1 MEFAI
6 NRDVFLKSLSHAIG
20 IIEKKTT
27 LPILSNILIEAKN
40 SKIKIT
46 ATDLDIIYFE
56 EILPQ
61 EVKKEGSTTTSAN
74 ILYDI
79 LRKLQSNAK
88 VELSLQGANKLKL
101 VSGNSKFNLLCI
113 SSDNFP
119 LSGEDIDQKNFNVP
133 SQKLL
138 KLLNK
143 TKISISSDETRHYL
157 NGIYIHKITLENK
170 SFLSAVATDS
180 HRLSSSSLE
189 IDSDAYIES
198 IILPKKTIFQLISLL
213 EQSDSSVKISNNK
226 SKIKFEMDIGV
237 LISKVIDGR
246 FPDYN
251 KVIPKNNDKIL
262 EIKLNEFKNSIERV
276 TSVSL
281 DRKEGLKMHISKE
294 AVQLSVNSPNSG
306 EGIENINA
314 KFNSNDMS
322 ISFNSRYLID
332 IISQIENELIVINLK
347 DPGSPVLI
355 KDFSDKNSFHVV
367 MPMKIWF
374 ILMKGNIRLFFY
386 FSLSNHL
393 IPMPIWAIDLS
404 RI

>member
-1 MEFAI
+1 MEFVI
-6 NRDVFLKSLSHAIG
+6 DRDVFLKSLGHAIG

-40 SKIKIT
+40 SKIRIT

-56 EILPQ
+56 ETTPQ

-79 LRKLQSNAK
+79 LRKLQSNSK
-88 VELSLQGANKLKL
+88 VELSLQGSNKLNL
-101 VSGNSKFNLLCI
+101 ISGNSKFNLLCI
-113 SSDNFP
+113 PPDNFP
-119 LSGEDIDQKNFNVP
+119 LSGEDINQKNFEVSP
-133 SQKLL
+133 KKLL

-143 TKISISSDETRHYL
+143 TKISISNDETRHYL
-157 NGIYIHKITLENK
+157 NGIYIHKTTLENK
-170 SFLSAVATDS
+170 PFLCAVATDS

-189 IDSDAYIES
+189 IDSETHIES

-213 EQSDSSVKISNNK
+213 EQSNSSVKISNNK

-246 FPDYN
+246 FPDYT
-251 KVIPKNNDKIL
+251 KVIPKNNEKIL
-262 EIKLNEFKNSIERV
+262 EIKLNDFKNSIERV

-281 DRKEGLKMHISKE
+281 DRKEGLKMQISKE
-294 AVQLSVNSPNSG
+294 TVQLSVNSPNSG

-314 KFNSNDMS
+314 KFSSDNLN

-332 IISQIENELIVINLK
+332 IISQIDNESIIINLK

-355 KDFSDKNSFHVV
+355 RDFSDKNSFHVV

-374 ILMKGNIRLFFY
+374 ILLNNNIRLFLY

-393 IPMPIWAIDLS
+393 ISMPI
-404 RI
+404 

>member
-1 MEFAI
+1 MEFLI
-6 NRDVFLKSLSHAIG
+6 DRDVFLKSLGHAIG
-20 IIEKKTT
+20 IIEKKAT

-46 ATDLDIIYFE
+46 ATDLDIIFFE
-56 EILPQ
+56 EITPQ

-79 LRKLQSNAK
+79 LRKLQSGAK
-88 VELSLQGANKLKL
+88 VELSLQGINKLKL
-101 VSGNSKFNLLCI
+101 VSGNSKFNLLCMP
-113 SSDNFP
+113 SDSFP
-119 LSGEDIDQKNFNVP
+119 LSNEDINQESFEVSPK
-133 SQKLL
+133 KLL

-143 TKISISSDETRHYL
+143 TKISISNDETRHYL
-157 NGIYIHKITLENK
+157 NGIYIHKIKLENK
-170 SFLSAVATDS
+170 SLLCAVATDT

-189 IDSDAYIES
+189 IDSNSHMES

-213 EQSDSSVKISNNK
+213 EQSNNSIKISNNK
-226 SKIKFEMDIGV
+226 SKIKFEMDNGV

-276 TSVSL
+276 ISVSL
-281 DRKEGLKMHISKE
+281 DRKEGLKMFISKE

-306 EGIENINA
+306 EGSESIKA
-314 KFNSNDMS
+314 KFNSNDLN
-322 ISFNSRYLID
+322 ISFNSRYLTD
-332 IISQIENELIVINLK
+332 ITSQIENDLIVINLK

-355 KDFSDKNSFHVV
+355 RDFSDKNSFHVV
-367 MPMKIWF
+367 MPMKI
-374 ILMKGNIRLFFY
+374 
-386 FSLSNHL
+386 
-393 IPMPIWAIDLS
+393 
-404 RI
+404 